1 MAGKLLS
8 QHYQIV
14 EVLGVG
20 GFSQT
25 YLAEDI
31 YRGNRTC
38 VVKHFQPASSD
49 SSFLQAAQRL
59 FQREAEILEKLGH
72 HNQIPQ
78 LLAYFEDEN
87 QDFYLVLDYTAG
99 QPLSTEMLSGYCW
112 SENQVIELLQELLEL
127 LVFIH
132 SYGVIHRDIKPDNLI
147 RRELDNRLVLIDFG
161 SIKQIGTQGITPQAH
176 RYVTIP
182 IGTQGYM
189 AAEQG
194 QGNPRPSSDLYSLGI
209 IAIQA
214 LIGSEPTQFER
225 DEMGEICWQQQAK
238 VSPELASIINKL
250 VSYHFKDRYQSATE
264 ALDALQPLI
273 KAQALNQ
280 LKFSLNQLGNP
291 SQKPPIASSLQ
302 PLVSSSKLRPKFGF
316 PKWPELPIGS
326 GNLKWIL
333 PGLGIGMAVATG
345 LVIAIQN
352 IDWEPAEQNNPSIT
366 SDKNKGDIQGETEQS
381 NSQKSGSEENKS
393 DTKPNSTGDQGKNN
407 DSELKKIIASY
418 EQKLRQSEEA
428 FRKNINQ
435 QKIFINQAHQQQQK
449 FRQQLELKDKN
460 FASIEKRLTA
470 SYEQK
475 LQKYEE
481 ALKQAI
487 EQNNIS
493 FEQVH
498 KRLQTLRQQPELRPK
513 NVAAIEEQAKSTY
526 QQQLQQS
533 QKEFTKA
540 LHNYKLSIKQAN
552 QKLEKFH
559 QDLES
564 STQKVTFNKKEEIVA
579 NQQKLQQY
587 EEAFKV
593 AVYEQGLSESQAHQQ
608 LQPLRQQLEL
618 REEIVKPIE
627 GQVIAAYEEHL
638 QQYGEA
644 FRAFAYQPH
653 VSQGEAHQQLE
664 NFRQKLGLS
673 EESVKSIEEQII
685 FVYQQD
691 LRQYEEDVRIA
702 LYIDGLSPEEVHQ
715 HLQPSRQKLGLRENT
730 VQPIEE
736 QIIVAFQQDL
746 QQYEED
752 VRIALYIDGLSPEE
766 VHQHLQPSRQDSGLS
781 EAIVQPIEEQVI
793 VAFQQDLQ
801 QYRDAFE
808 FVLAQQAPFS
818 EDYYQAVQELQQ
830 EFGLSDRSVAP
841 IEEQVTIAYKL
852 YQEAVAQILEADG
865 SLIDY
870 QSQLEDIQQ
879 ESGLKDE
886 TVGLIEEGVIATYQ
900 ELENGITKVATQITL
915 PSDAVEAPIYPPAE
929 TEEDMESF
937 PEGSE
942 TIDSHPLAEI
952 EQDMD
957 SVPEGSEI
965 IGSHPL
971 TEIEQDMDSVPEVS
985 ETIDYHPLADT
996 EQDIDDFSEPSE
1008 IIGSNPILATE
1019 DDVESSSEANEV
1031 IDSLPL
1037 TETEQDIDDFSEP
1050 SEIIGSNSIFTTE
1063 DDVESS
1069 SEANEAI
1076 DSLPLT
1082 ETEQDIDDFSEP
1094 SEIIGAIPLAENNQ
1108 NSQIEDT
1115 FTCPSDNNRSA
1126 VISPDGRF
1134 LVGISEENKIKVWNC
1149 LTGDLLHA
1157 LRSNSSKVKSVDISS
1172 DSQKVLSISADN
1184 TREIWSLHT
1193 GELLITNVGDVDSD
1207 SESNQIF

>member
-1 MAGKLLS
+1 MVAQQTLSRLQSHQPSKLAATNASSITMAGKLLS

-493 FEQVH
+493 FEQAH

-691 LRQYEEDVRIA
+691 LR
-702 LYIDGLSPEEVHQ
+702 
-715 HLQPSRQKLGLRENT
+715 
-730 VQPIEE
+730 
-736 QIIVAFQQDL
+736 
-746 QQYEED
+746 QYEED

-1019 DDVESSSEANEV
+1019 DDVESSSEANE
-1031 IDSLPL
+1031 
-1037 TETEQDIDDFSEP
+1037 
-1050 SEIIGSNSIFTTE
+1050 
-1063 DDVESS
+1063 
-1069 SEANEAI
+1069 AI